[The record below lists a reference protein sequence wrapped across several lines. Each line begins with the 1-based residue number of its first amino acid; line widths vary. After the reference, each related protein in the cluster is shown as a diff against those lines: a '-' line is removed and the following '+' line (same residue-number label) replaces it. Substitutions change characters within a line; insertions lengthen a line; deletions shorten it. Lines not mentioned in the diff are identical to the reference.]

1 MHSIANQIQMR
12 QIYAKLSEI
21 QEFQTYQIQRDRD
34 RDIIVPFLDARDLVL
49 EAATKNLK
57 MIR

>member
-1 MHSIANQIQMR
+1 MRSIGNQIQMR
-12 QIYAKLSEI
+12 QIYEKLSEI
-21 QEFQTYQIQRDRD
+21 QELQTYQIQRDRD

-57 MIR
+57 RIR